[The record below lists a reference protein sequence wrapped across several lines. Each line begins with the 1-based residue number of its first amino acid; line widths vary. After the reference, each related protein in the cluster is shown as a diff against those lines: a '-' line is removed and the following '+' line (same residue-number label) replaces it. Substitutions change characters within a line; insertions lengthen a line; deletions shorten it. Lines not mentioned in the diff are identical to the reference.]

1 MRLSLH
7 SDYAL
12 RILMALSASGR
23 QMSVDEI
30 AGQYGISRNHL
41 AKVAQRLQALGYV
54 SAQRGRGGGLTL
66 AREPETVIVGTV
78 VREFENLEGLVE
90 CMDPA
95 TSTCPVCGG
104 CGLQGALGG
113 ALAAFLAHLDGYTLT
128 DLVPQPARFRALLGV
143 A

>member
-12 RILMALSASGR
+12 RILMALSATGR

-30 AGQYGISRNHL
+30 AGQYGISRNHH

-66 AREPETVIVGTV
+66 AREPDAVIVGTV
-78 VREFENLEGLVE
+78 VRERSEERRVGKE
-90 CMDPA
+90 CV
-95 TSTCPVCGG
+95 STCRSRWSTY
-104 CGLQGALGG
+104 QYKKQISR
-113 ALAAFLAHLDGYTLT
+113 DK
-128 DLVPQPARFRALLGV
+128 
-143 A
+143 